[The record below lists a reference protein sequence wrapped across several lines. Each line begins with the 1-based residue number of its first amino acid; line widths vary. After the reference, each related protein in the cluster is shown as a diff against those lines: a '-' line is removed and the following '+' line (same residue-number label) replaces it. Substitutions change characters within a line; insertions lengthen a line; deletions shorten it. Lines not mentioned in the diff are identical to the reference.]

1 MKRYFIFALICG
13 LFVAACVVSGG
24 QKGARKSP
32 SAFLPIKKFEF
43 APVLDGVQIQHTFAI
58 QNKGTLPLD
67 ILKVRTGWGC
77 TAVSYSRQIPP
88 GGEGAIT
95 IKIDTAGYGG
105 RKLQKK
111 AVIHTNDKK
120 QPPLRLHIFGKV
132 EKFATISPKRV
143 KLTGEAGKEIKGYV
157 RIIPEKK
164 YPFKLVEQKEG
175 QGKNIS
181 YTIERVVAETGEE
194 YLLTVKNL
202 KQTKDRYFETITIK
216 TDTMI
221 QPEIKIRIYGNI
233 TEPK

>member
-13 LFVAACVVSGG
+13 LFVAASVVSGA
-24 QKGARKSP
+24 QKSP

-67 ILKVRTGWGC
+67 ILKVRTDWGC

-95 IKIDTAGYGG
+95 IKVDTTGYGG

-120 QPPLRLHIFGKV
+120 QPTFRLHIFGKV
-132 EKFATISPKRV
+132 EKFATISPKRI
-143 KLTGEAGKEIKGYV
+143 KLIGEAGKEIKGYV

-164 YPFKLVEQKEG
+164 YPFKLVEQKEV

-202 KQTKDRYFETITIK
+202 KQVKGRYFETITMK

-233 TEPK
+233 SEPK